1 MLTSRNNGVL
11 VLLALAGLA
20 SGCAARAEPLQA
32 EGRVIA
38 AGAAAP
44 VPVGSPCSLRLW
56 PAWRQGVN
64 CQLLLACGG
73 VDLFGGKRI
82 GGYAVCET
90 RDRHFLRALDER
102 AVVDGDPA
110 LDLDLVRRRIDWR
123 DGEGESLA
131 IALLSVR
138 ETPSR

>member
-1 MLTSRNNGVL
+1 MPRSIEKRSALLVL
-11 VLLALAGLA
+11 VLLAT
-20 SGCAARAEPLQA
+20 GCAARAEPLEA
-32 EGRVIA
+32 EGRVVA
-38 AGAAAP
+38 AGAP
-44 VPVGSPCSLRLW
+44 VRVGSACSLRLW

-123 DGEGESLA
+123 DGGEGESLA

-138 ETPSR
+138 ETPATR